1 MFNECFSHLDGRD
14 GNTARM
20 SLTSTLSRAL
30 SIKTR
35 TASIIS
41 YGGRKTKV
49 GESGKTE
56 AMKRVAVT
64 LR

>member
-1 MFNECFSHLDGRD
+1 MFDECFSNLDGRA
-14 GNTARM
+14 GNDSRM

-35 TASIIS
+35 QASVIS
-41 YGGRKTKV
+41 YGGIKTRV
-49 GESGKTE
+49 GEAGKTE